1 MPQPPHGAT
10 ARHKRR
16 QGGVRKPCRAPRA
29 YGTRPHAGT
38 LAHPCLRKCTFS
50 TKNIRIQNKSR
61 KFATS
66 HRFRAFSRTPRDT
79 PRLRVGIRPPASG
92 GRGGGTRGGN
102 DAVKRE
108 SGGSPEQSRCCKPPF
123 LRIEHECH
131 CAAHGKA
138 FTPDGEVRR
147 PAGVLQVNHGLEEG
161 RALKKRSIGTS
172 KDSLSHAASHPMGAG
187 NPCPAQ

>member
-1 MPQPPHGAT
+1 MARPHGTRGDRAESASRAAHRGHT
-10 ARHKRR
+10 AH
-16 QGGVRKPCRAPRA
+16 APTPAHLR
-29 YGTRPHAGT
+29 T
-38 LAHPCLRKCTFS
+38 LASANALFQRKTYAFKIKAVNLQRHIGSAPSRGHP
-50 TKNIRIQNKSR
+50 
-61 KFATS
+61 A
-66 HRFRAFSRTPRDT
+66 T